1 MYSSGYDTFSTSDEV
16 HWIVILL
23 GPLRTNAVIHSAK
36 RRKPRRLNEQAKAL
50 SSACQC
56 DQVSVASVMVRLLC
70 RGRSVRVTTRQVP
83 TRRRR
88 LQGGTSDQLLCLLS
102 GKLLAND
109 PAQQR
114 GPREL

>member
-1 MYSSGYDTFSTSDEV
+1 VYSSGYDTFSTSDEV

-36 RRKPRRLNEQAKAL
+36 RRKPRRLNEQAKAE

-70 RGRSVRVTTRQVP
+70 RDLWACQHPAG
-83 TRRRR
+83 
-88 LQGGTSDQLLCLLS
+88 SDQEASLS
-102 GKLLAND
+102 
-109 PAQQR
+109 R
-114 GPREL
+114 RYV